1 MMCCHIIMRSSCFML
16 GHFRQP
22 CLPRSW
28 RRWNSADPLQRRV
41 ICIFALAGRIR
52 RAAAQRVYEI
62 IHAVPAVI
70 DGIAT
75 TAVGLALQQP
85 QFTRQNR
92 KIRDADRTAHKQRQR
107 FEIQRGLV
115 LVSTLIA
122 DAAILERRHRPFSR
136 IAVTKRLAE
145 PIILNKVA

>member
-1 MMCCHIIMRSSCFML
+1 MCCHIIMRSPCFML
-16 GHFRQP
+16 GSSAA
-22 CLPRSW
+22 LRSSQLA
-28 RRWNSADPLQRRV
+28 NSADPLQRRV

-92 KIRDADRTAHKQRQR
+92 KIRDADCTAPLEWTASSVKS
-107 FEIQRGLV
+107 V
-115 LVSTLIA
+115 LSHNL
-122 DAAILERRHRPFSR
+122 L
-136 IAVTKRLAE
+136 
-145 PIILNKVA
+145 

>member
-1 MMCCHIIMRSSCFML
+1 MVPAYKIRPPDLDTSPAAIGEQSCLFDRIPAPTL
-16 GHFRQP
+16 THDV
-22 CLPRSW
+22 LPHHHALPLLHAGIFGSLAFLAAGVD
-28 RRWNSADPLQRRV
+28 WNSVDPLHRRV

-70 DGIAT
+70 DSIAT

-92 KIRDADRTAHKQRQR
+92 KIRDADRTAHK
-107 FEIQRGLV
+107 
-115 LVSTLIA
+115 
-122 DAAILERRHRPFSR
+122 
-136 IAVTKRLAE
+136 
-145 PIILNKVA
+145 